1 MGYNQDMIKDLD
13 YWIEQFVL
21 YLQVERNYSPLTV
34 RNYKAYLGEFYD
46 FLVGKQ
52 KIDSPTLLDVDLKNI
67 DAYRL
72 FLSKKLLDKRRKIF
86 LSAKT
91 QNYYLIALRGLLR
104 FLIAKG
110 VKVSITPDQITLAKT
125 DPHLPNFL
133 TVDEIKQLLVQP
145 DITKVDGIRDRTILE
160 VLFSS
165 GLRVSEL
172 ISLNRD
178 SVDLKKGEF
187 SVVGKGR
194 KVRVVFLSPRALD
207 WVRKYLLAREDK
219 WRPLFI
225 RHKGKVYPENQG
237 EGMRLSARSV
247 QRIVNK
253 YARAAG
259 IAKKVT
265 PHGLRHSFAT
275 DLLAQGADIRA
286 VQELLGHKNLST
298 TQIYTHVTNKR
309 LKEVYE
315 KYHSL
320 KK

>member
-1 MGYNQDMIKDLD
+1 MIKDLD
-13 YWIEQFVL
+13 YWMEQFVL

-34 RNYKAYLGEFYD
+34 RNYRAYLGDFYD
-46 FLVGKQ
+46 FLTGKQ
-52 KIDSPTLLDVDLKNI
+52 KINSPTLSDINLKNI

-104 FLIAKG
+104 FLIKKG
-110 VKVSITPDQITLAKT
+110 IKLTITPDQITLAKT
-125 DPHLPNFL
+125 NPHLPSFL
-133 TVDEIKQLLVQP
+133 TVDEVKQLLAYP
-145 DITKVDGIRDRTILE
+145 DITKIEGIRDRTILE

-172 ISLNRD
+172 VSLNRD
-178 SVDLKKGEF
+178 SVNLKKGEF
-187 SVVGKGR
+187 SVIGKGR
-194 KVRVVFLSPRALD
+194 RVRMVFLSPRALD

-225 RHKGKVYPENQG
+225 RHKGKIYPENYG
-237 EGMRLSARSV
+237 EKMRLSARSV
-247 QRIVNK
+247 QRIVKK

-259 IAKKVT
+259 IAKEVT